1 MGRKG
6 FTLTE
11 LLVVIAI
18 LAIMVTIAVP
28 VLSSV
33 TEKAGLTA
41 DRTTADEIE
50 LSIDTWMH
58 TDYNDETFYRTNLFT
73 SASTGEATTSRIG
86 GQTEQVYS
94 YSFAGTDQLPGVEL
108 SDESQIRHSVITAI
122 KATSGTKLIIKNGEQ
137 FVEAPKA
144 GAQYGF
150 KYYYK
155 IGRVNVERVDST
167 TSALGNDEVYRYYV
181 WLDRT
186 GGNIGGTVTAKQY
199 KNTAVLN
206 VPADTL
212 CYFTFDFGSRNIS
225 TLRVVVEQEE
235 AQSYSFDGV
244 SETPIMFG
252 KGTYNFYCY
261 QNGELVATAMGI
273 ETLTNM
279 TNVILR

>member
-1 MGRKG
+1 MRRKG

-18 LAIMVTIAVP
+18 LAIMVTIAAP
-28 VLSSV
+28 ILSSV

-50 LSIDTWMH
+50 LSIDLWMH
-58 TDYNDETFYRTNLFT
+58 IDYNDKTFYRTNLFT

-86 GQTEQVYS
+86 GQTEQAYS
-94 YSFAGTDQLPGVEL
+94 YFFAGTDQLPGAEL

-122 KATSGTKLIIKNGEQ
+122 KATSGIKLVIQNGEQ

-155 IGRVNVERVDST
+155 IGRVNVERVDSI

-181 WLDRT
+181 WLDRI
-186 GGNIGGTVTAKQY
+186 GGNVGGTITAKQY
-199 KNTAVLN
+199 KNTAVLD
-206 VPADTL
+206 VLADTL
-212 CYFTFDFGSRNIS
+212 YYFTFDFGSRNIS
-225 TLRVVVEQEE
+225 TLRVVAEQEG

-261 QNGELVATAMGI
+261 QNGELVAIALGV
-273 ETLTNM
+273 ETLNNM

>member
-1 MGRKG
+1 M
-6 FTLTE
+6 
-11 LLVVIAI
+11 
-18 LAIMVTIAVP
+18 
-28 VLSSV
+28 
-33 TEKAGLTA
+33 
-41 DRTTADEIE
+41 
-50 LSIDTWMH
+50 
-58 TDYNDETFYRTNLFT
+58 
-73 SASTGEATTSRIG
+73 
-86 GQTEQVYS
+86 
-94 YSFAGTDQLPGVEL
+94 
-108 SDESQIRHSVITAI
+108 
-122 KATSGTKLIIKNGEQ
+122 
-137 FVEAPKA
+137 
-144 GAQYGF
+144 
-150 KYYYK
+150 
-155 IGRVNVERVDST
+155 NVERVDST